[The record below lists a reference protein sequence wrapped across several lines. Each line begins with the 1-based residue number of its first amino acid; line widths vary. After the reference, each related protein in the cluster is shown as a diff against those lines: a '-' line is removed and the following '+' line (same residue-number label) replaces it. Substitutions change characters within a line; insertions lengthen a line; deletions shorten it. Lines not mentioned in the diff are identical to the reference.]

1 MRFTRHTIDE
11 LTRLAVPMVV
21 SQGAFALM
29 MFADRFFLSR
39 IDATHVAASL
49 GGGVSFWVCLCFFNG
64 IAAYS
69 NALVAQYLG
78 RGEKS
83 LCPQVVWQGVLL
95 SILTQPMLLALG
107 IFWADIFDWMGHSA
121 DQVALEKPFFQV
133 YMAASI
139 VFLIKTVLASYF
151 SGIGRTKVVM
161 IADVAGVVLNMP
173 LSYVLIFGKLGLP
186 ELGIIGAAAGTIIAA
201 AFSSLIYLA
210 YFFERQHAQEFSVR
224 DSFTISS
231 SIMRRYVRLGTPSGL
246 EIFIVLGTFN
256 GFLLLYQSYGVTEG
270 AAMAIVFN
278 WDMLCFVPLMGLNIA
293 IMSLVGRAVG
303 AGEIGRAE
311 EVIGAGYLLGGSY
324 AATLAVLF
332 VIFRYPLLDVFSV
345 PGQDFS
351 GIRAIGGPMMI
362 GMASYVIADAVI
374 LVSSG
379 VLRGAGDTVWL
390 MKTSMVLGVLMLLV
404 QVGVIL
410 VWKLGPLTSWFVLV
424 ATIIAKAT
432 LYGLRV
438 RGDTWRA
445 PERLESVMA
454 E

>member
-1 MRFTRHTIDE
+1 
-11 LTRLAVPMVV
+11 
-21 SQGAFALM
+21 
-29 MFADRFFLSR
+29 
-39 IDATHVAASL
+39 
-49 GGGVSFWVCLCFFNG
+49 
-64 IAAYS
+64 
-69 NALVAQYLG
+69 
-78 RGEKS
+78 
-83 LCPQVVWQGVLL
+83 
-95 SILTQPMLLALG
+95 
-107 IFWADIFDWMGHSA
+107 
-121 DQVALEKPFFQV
+121 
-133 YMAASI
+133 
-139 VFLIKTVLASYF
+139 
-151 SGIGRTKVVM
+151 
-161 IADVAGVVLNMP
+161 VAGVVLNMP

-256 GFLLLYQSYGVTEG
+256 AFLLLYQSYGVTEG

-324 AATLAVLF
+324 AATLAVIF
-332 VIFRYPLLDVFSV
+332 VIFRYPLLDIFSV

-404 QVGVIL
+404 QIGVIL
-410 VWKLGPLTSWFVLV
+410 VWGLGPLTSWFVLV
-424 ATIIAKAT
+424 ATIVAKAV
-432 LYGLRV
+432 LYGSRV

-445 PERLESVMA
+445 PERLASVMA